1 MALKSL
7 VDLSKE
13 QFGTTVEFEF
23 HVKEKFFLDPTGIM
37 DQHEYGQYL
46 EYADLK
52 KVREVISLEENFYS
66 LKSFFKI
73 LHEPKSKDRYK
84 DEIAIFLVK
93 TAYCFFLSKVAS
105 SQRLV
110 KVFSLRRSVSEF
122 KKIQKALFFIK
133 KFKK

>member
-73 LHEPKSKDRYK
+73 LHEAKSKDRYK

-93 TAYCFFLSKVAS
+93 TEKSASAAKSGRGTTCGALQDTGQRIKVPILSCIC
-105 SQRLV
+105 
-110 KVFSLRRSVSEF
+110 VSHM
-122 KKIQKALFFIK
+122 AGM
-133 KFKK
+133 